1 MHWRIV
7 RNIICLTVPDTLH
20 AFIDTQVFDQLQHNY
35 RHNYLQ
41 RLVELVQK
49 GYLKLYLT
57 TITRDEM
64 RCHVEE
70 YASTAVAAYNK
81 LGKNAS
87 ILRNFEH
94 APFEELFSKLDVTDI
109 RSQLLVK
116 LDEFLQH
123 TQTTVISVDEVSPSR
138 VFDRYFKKQSPF
150 GVNRK
155 RAEFPDAFAA
165 LALEQWSDSKGLTML
180 VVSGDDD
187 WKSLCEEIENLEHV
201 GTLAELLERFSDKDV
216 AEVLLPVID
225 ADHHALTKVVN
236 SAFQDCYFY
245 TEEVEGEVVEV
256 IVDEMTVTASHLIE
270 AADGKA
276 KVHVECEIDFSAEVQ
291 FEVPGTGYWDSE
303 SGQMFFADE
312 KSGEVND
319 SLLAEVELD
328 LTYDPKDPKNAKL
341 VDAVVSKPTEIGID
355 VGELNWE

>member
-1 MHWRIV
+1 MHWKIV
-7 RNIICLTVPDTLH
+7 RNIICLTMPDTLH

-35 RHNYLQ
+35 RHVYLQ
-41 RLVELVQK
+41 RLVTLAQE

-57 TITRDEM
+57 TVTRDEM

-70 YASTAVAAYNK
+70 AAGTAVAAYKK

-94 APFEELFSKLDVTDI
+94 APFEELFNKLDVADI
-109 RSQLLVK
+109 RSQLLAK
-116 LDEFLQH
+116 LDEFLQN
-123 TQTTVISVDEVSPSR
+123 TKMTIISVDDVLPSL

-150 GVNRK
+150 GEGRK
-155 RAEFPDAFAA
+155 KSEFPDAFAA
-165 LALEQWSDSKGLTML
+165 LALEQWSNSKGLTML

-225 ADHHALTKVVN
+225 ADHDALTRVVR
-236 SAFQDCYFY
+236 SAFRDCYFF

-256 IVDEMTVTASHLIE
+256 IVDEVTVTASHLIE

-276 KVHVECEIDFSAEVQ
+276 KVHVECEIAFSAEVQ

-303 SGQMFFADE
+303 SGQMYFADE

-319 SLLAEVELD
+319 SLPAQVELD
-328 LTYDPKDPKNAKL
+328 LTYDPVDPKNAKM
-341 VDAVVSKPTEIGID
+341 VDAVMSKPTEIGID
-355 VGELNWE
+355 VGELYWE